1 MIRLLTSDDLP
12 AVDAYLERNYME
24 TAFLSG
30 NLSRYGI
37 ENDRLSRRTGD
48 YYGFFANSELQ
59 GMLTF
64 YNLGSVVPHFETTAA
79 IRDFVMLLRQRKFE
93 VLVGMKKIVE
103 PLSLALNQYK
113 QIQDRDDS
121 YYFVNYAG
129 KPFSLP
135 DAHQIADVET
145 IRQSLALNFVVEAYR
160 EGFKRR
166 FNSELAARLIEDRGQ
181 EEAFIF
187 LLVDGMPAAQAM
199 IQVTTGRIGQIG
211 GVYTSESSRGK
222 GYCKAL
228 VAELCRRIYSLGK
241 IPTLMVRK
249 DNSPAIRAY
258 QALGFTYYD
267 EYLIVKYII

>member
-1 MIRLLTSDDLP
+1 MIRLLTSGDLP
-12 AVDAYLERNYME
+12 AVNAYLERNYME

-30 NLSRYGI
+30 NLARYGI
-37 ENDRLSRRTGD
+37 ENDRLSRRAGD
-48 YYGFFANSELQ
+48 YYGFFSNNGLQ

-79 IRDFVMLLRQRKFE
+79 IQSFVILLRQRKFE

-103 PLSLALNQYK
+103 PLSLVLNQYK

-121 YYFVNYAG
+121 YYFVNYAR
-129 KPFSLP
+129 KPFSLS
-135 DAHQIADVET
+135 AVHQIADVET
-145 IRQSLALNFVVEAYR
+145 LRQSLALNFVVEAYR

-166 FNSELAARLIEDRGQ
+166 FNSELAARLIEDRGP

-211 GVYTSESSRGK
+211 GVYTSESNRGK

-228 VAELCRRIYSLGK
+228 VAELCRRIHSLGK

-258 QALGFTYYD
+258 QALGFTCYD